1 MSKIVVIGSQEF
13 ELPEQGSN
21 PDYGSELTD
30 FFVAVADALESVQG
44 QDDILLTTATIS
56 NNVSVFTSIPSF
68 SFSTASVQA
77 IECSYIVERT
87 TTSPAQKFVE
97 SGTIVGNYDG
107 ANWLM
112 SSNFVGD
119 AGVTFSISAAG
130 QMQYKSTLVSGSGYV
145 GTIKFRAKTISE

>member
-13 ELPEQGSN
+13 EIPEVGES
-21 PDYGSELTD
+21 PGYGSELTD

-44 QDDILLTTATIS
+44 QDDILLTTASIS
-56 NNVSVFTSIPSF
+56 NNVSVFTSIPGF
-68 SFSTASVQA
+68 SFSTASVRA

-97 SGTIVGNYDG
+97 SGTIIGNYDG
-107 ANWLM
+107 ANWTIA
-112 SSNFVGD
+112 SNFVGD

-130 QMQYKSTLVSGSGYV
+130 QLQYKSSNITGSSYI

>member
-13 ELPEQGSN
+13 ELPEQGQN

-56 NNVSVFTSIPSF
+56 NNVSVFTSIPGF
-68 SFSTASVQA
+68 SFSTASVRS

-87 TTSPAQKFVE
+87 TSSPAQKFVE
-97 SGTIVGNYDG
+97 SGTIIGNYDG
-107 ANWLM
+107 ANWLI
-112 SSNFVGD
+112 SSNFVGE

-130 QMQYKSTLVSGSGYV
+130 QMQYRSTLVNGSNYI
-145 GTIKFRAKTISE
+145 GTIRFKAKTVSE